1 MEGSISQALTIH
13 AKCLYHG
20 WFDGINMNLPRWRS
34 ISRTVQSP
42 ERNLPRW
49 IPKSWKVPSQKT
61 EPSTPSALYH
71 GRFET
76 IGMYIGG
83 LILPWKY
90 PVSGENVDFLRK
102 KCRKICRVKKSAYI
116 CSPFEKQRW
125 LRPTDDSA
133 DLRSLTTL
141 RENKR

>member
-1 MEGSISQALTIH
+1 MVRWHQYEPSTLEARITEGSVSRTEPSTLEVNITDGSISRAEPSTLDTEIVEGSISQALTIH

-20 WFDGINMNLPRWRS
+20 
-34 ISRTVQSP
+34 
-42 ERNLPRW
+42 
-49 IPKSWKVPSQKT
+49 
-61 EPSTPSALYH
+61 
-71 GRFET
+71 RFET
-76 IGMYIGG
+76 IEMYIGG
-83 LILPWKY
+83 FILPSKY